1 MAEKRKVYWD
11 ACIWFALIKQE
22 PGRFAKCQHIIDQAR
37 KGEVEIW
44 TSALTLAEVFR
55 KQCGG
60 TEASGLP
67 ADKDREFE
75 DFLSQD
81 FVYEVQ
87 LDRPIGVAARRLLR
101 AHAQLKK
108 PQDAVH
114 LASAV
119 MNNLSEFHTFDAV
132 NLLCLNGFVT
142 TRGGHPL
149 LICEPPDPPADL
161 FSALTP
167 IEEATSV
174 VPPLIAGA
182 LQDSVAPLLPV
193 VGNGALSG
201 VSISEVLNARAQTTA
216 PSEEPIEEQ
225 AVAENTKPI
234 DSLQNE
240 QGMVR
245 SVDVVQQVTPET
257 NPGR

>member
-22 PGRFAKCQHIIDQAR
+22 PGRFARCQHIVDLAR

-67 ADKDREFE
+67 ADKDKEFE
-75 DFLSQD
+75 DFLAQD
-81 FVYEVQ
+81 FVIEVQ

-101 AHAQLKK
+101 AHAPLRK

-119 MNNLSEFHTFDAV
+119 WNDLDEFHTFDAV
-132 NLLCLNGFVT
+132 DLLCLNGSIN
-142 TRGGHPL
+142 TRGGRPL
-149 LICEPPDPPADL
+149 RICEPPEPPLDL

-167 IEEATSV
+167 IEEVATAVLASTNGEQLV
-174 VPPLIAGA
+174 ADIPSQVGA
-182 LQDSVAPLLPV
+182 SNGTPRATTVATFAASLSMTPV
-193 VGNGALSG
+193 AATEPTTSTGLS
-201 VSISEVLNARAQTTA
+201 
-216 PSEEPIEEQ
+216 
-225 AVAENTKPI
+225 
-234 DSLQNE
+234 D
-240 QGMVR
+240 GMVQDGPR
-245 SVDVVQQVTPET
+245 TSA
-257 NPGR
+257 